1 MGQNDFK
8 RESLFDRIQI
18 ISRFAYVKIVSS
30 FILDDAQFYRKSEV
44 I

>member
-8 RESLFDRIQI
+8 RVSFRQNLNYLSFGLW
-18 ISRFAYVKIVSS
+18 KIVSS